1 MRLTL
6 FQQGNPPSETKT
18 KPHPDKMNASLKIKI
33 ATAAVL
39 GTLAFNSGMKC
50 IPALDKELAPLFDGM
65 KIGEGALPIMKAW
78 LASWHAANL
87 AA

>member
-1 MRLTL
+1 LHPT
-6 FQQGNPPSETKT
+6 QGTTPSEQPDK
-18 KPHPDKMNASLKIKI
+18 PDKMNASLKIKI

>member
-1 MRLTL
+1 MQIVRRKTR
-6 FQQGNPPSETKT
+6 QTQTKT
-18 KPHPDKMNASLKIKI
+18 KSSDKMNASLKIKI

-39 GTLAFNSGMKC
+39 GTLAFNAGMKC
-50 IPALDKELAPLFDGM
+50 IPALDKDLAPLFDGM